1 MIKYKTDEWVL
12 YCAYPDND
20 ILKDNIIE
28 AVVLEVLTDDLLYA
42 YRIYLNDGSSKYIKV
57 KEENLLKHN
66 RKQ

>member
-1 MIKYKTDEWVL
+1 MMIYKTDEWVL
-12 YCAYPDND
+12 YCAYPDNS

-28 AVVLEVLTDDLLYA
+28 AVVLEVLTDDLLYT
-42 YRIYLNDGSSKYIKV
+42 YRIYLNDGSNKYIKV